1 MKFNLIKLYKF
12 MVDIF
17 LIRLILSF
25 ITGFIWITLL
35 TILAERYGT
44 KIGGAIAG
52 IPATMV
58 VALLFI
64 GITQSADIA
73 SQATTIVPLVVG
85 INALFVV
92 LYIFLARMTNFVSAL
107 VLSII
112 GWSIIAYFLIL
123 VKLNDLIIS
132 LIGYLAL
139 VLISYFILEKRFNIK
154 SHGKKALKYT
164 VSQLAF
170 RSFIGGSLIFLAVL
184 MAKIGGPLIGGI
196 FSSFPTLTV
205 ALIVITYMVHRDK
218 SYTEALLKNFIIT
231 GTISVVIFTIA
242 VRYSYPAFGLI
253 TGTISSLAI
262 SMVVS
267 YLGYRFI
274 IKKMT

>member
-1 MKFNLIKLYKF
+1 
-12 MVDIF
+12 MVDPFI
-17 LIRLILSF
+17 IRLGLSF

-64 GITQSADIA
+64 GITQSAEIS
-73 SQATTIVPLVVG
+73 SQTTTIVPLVVG

-92 LYIFLARMTNFVSAL
+92 LYIFLARITKFVPAL
-107 VLSII
+107 ILSII
-112 GWSIIAYFLIL
+112 GWGAIAYFLIL
-123 VKLNDLIIS
+123 VKLNSFTIS
-132 LIGYLAL
+132 LIGYLVL
-139 VLISYFILEKRFNIK
+139 VLISYYLLEKRFSIK
-154 SHGKKALKYT
+154 SHGKKILKYT
-164 VSQLAF
+164 IPQLAF

-196 FSSFPTLTV
+196 FSSFPALTV

-231 GTISVVIFTIA
+231 GTISVVIFVVA
-242 VRYSYPAFGLI
+242 VRYSYPAFGLA
-253 TGTISSLAI
+253 TGTIISLAT
-262 SMVVS
+262 SMAVS
-267 YLGYRFI
+267 YFGYKLI
-274 IKKMT
+274 IKRMT

>member
-1 MKFNLIKLYKF
+1 

-139 VLISYFILEKRFNIK
+139 VLISYFILEKRFNI
-154 SHGKKALKYT
+154 
-164 VSQLAF
+164 
-170 RSFIGGSLIFLAVL
+170 
-184 MAKIGGPLIGGI
+184 
-196 FSSFPTLTV
+196 
-205 ALIVITYMVHRDK
+205 
-218 SYTEALLKNFIIT
+218 
-231 GTISVVIFTIA
+231 
-242 VRYSYPAFGLI
+242 
-253 TGTISSLAI
+253 
-262 SMVVS
+262 
-267 YLGYRFI
+267 
-274 IKKMT
+274 